1 MFIILMASL
10 AAVVAI
16 VAIVVLAGQAGLFQ
30 SSAPADLGVRDGRLA
45 APKPTP
51 NNVHSQADAFGAGF
65 AQTRIDALPLR
76 GDGAGSIARV
86 KAVLETRP
94 RTRIVESR
102 GDYLRVEF
110 TTKWMKFVDDA
121 EFWFDPAAQVVQVR
135 SASRVGHG
143 DHGVNR
149 QRIESVRERYLSAP

>member
-1 MFIILMASL
+1 MFLIIMASL
-10 AAVVAI
+10 AAV

-30 SSAPADLGVRDGRLA
+30 SSPPAELGVRDGRLA
-45 APKPTP
+45 APKSTP

-65 AQTRIDALPLR
+65 AHTRIDALPLR
-76 GDGAGSIARV
+76 GDGAASIARV

-121 EFWFDPAAQVVQVR
+121 EFWFDPAAQAIQVR

-149 QRIESVRERYLSAP
+149 QRIESVRERYLAAP